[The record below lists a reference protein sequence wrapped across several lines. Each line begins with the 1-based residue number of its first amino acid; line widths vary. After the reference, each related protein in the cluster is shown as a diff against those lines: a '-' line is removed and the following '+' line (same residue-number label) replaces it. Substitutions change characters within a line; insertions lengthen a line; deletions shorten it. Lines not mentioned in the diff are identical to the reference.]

1 MTINILNVVLGKV
14 DYANTNKTTFVP
26 KNTVQTFNVTQKNDY
41 TKITRDNHYVTDL
54 QAKYAGI
61 DAEEYLIAAKN
72 NGSKTLCVT
81 DEDFNNYGVAWDKSL
96 AS

>member
-41 TKITRDNHYVTDL
+41 TKITRDTIMLRIYRQNMPELMRKNIYL
-54 QAKYAGI
+54 QQKI
-61 DAEEYLIAAKN
+61 TVQKHF
-72 NGSKTLCVT
+72 V
-81 DEDFNNYGVAWDKSL
+81 
-96 AS
+96 

>member
-26 KNTVQTFNVTQKNDY
+26 KNTVQTFNVAQKNDY
-41 TKITRDNHYVTDL
+41 TKIARDNHYVTDL

-61 DAEEYLIAAKN
+61 DAEEYLLAAKN
-72 NGSKTLCVT
+72 NGSKTLCVPHQHYNKYDVT
-81 DEDFNNYGVAWDKSL
+81 
-96 AS
+96 